1 VLVELKRVGALTA
14 GALVLAAVMGTCR
27 VSHNGARTEGKSA
40 PGSPPFEKALA
51 ESPSWVE
58 LYRPDLSDGGYNL
71 ALYNRRIPFLM
82 DMTGAVVH
90 TWPDVR
96 ASGRATLSPT
106 GHLAVITD
114 RGHLREYD
122 WEGRETWVFKSARS
136 SHMLHHDFVRLGNGN
151 HLLLI
156 QRPSKRADYL
166 LEVDRAG
173 DEVWRWDSYEAIE
186 EDFRRSSRANL
197 THMNSVQEL
206 PPNRWFDQGH
216 EAFRPGNILVSARNL
231 NALYIV
237 ARPSGKVVWRYY
249 EGLDWQHEARM
260 VPAGF
265 PGAGNILLF
274 NNGYHTVERQ
284 STLVELNPL
293 ERSVVWS
300 YRSPGFFSA
309 TEGTQQALS
318 NGNLLVTSSHG
329 GRVFEITRKGRIVW
343 QWVPPYPPVRVSRY
357 PYDFC
362 PQLDALGPPPERP
375 IERRDPERFVD
386 SDQYSFALHDVR
398 HVPTGESSV
407 VLLRQSSQCR
417 ELRLPEEAEM
427 TIGYGIDRRERCEET
442 ISRKV
447 RFGVSI
453 RPSHAEEA
461 EELLERTVG
470 SDAFDSQDR
479 EGHLS
484 LRRESFSLARFG
496 PAVEICL
503 TLASASGGPPP
514 PCFVWEQPEI
524 HPGARS
530 GAELF
535 EEDKPAEV
543 REYERQQLEALGY
556 VP

>member
-1 VLVELKRVGALTA
+1 VACPRPSFLVPLLAVLLGACSFSNDTPRTDGEDRS
-14 GALVLAAVMGTCR
+14 GAPR
-27 VSHNGARTEGKSA
+27 IE
-40 PGSPPFEKALA
+40 EALA

-58 LYRPDLSDGGYNL
+58 FYRPDLSEGGYNL

-82 DMTGAVVH
+82 DMNGTVVH

-136 SHMLHHDFVRLGNGN
+136 SHMLHHDFVRLENGN

-156 QRPSKRADYL
+156 QRPGKRADYL
-166 LEVDRAG
+166 LEVDRSGA
-173 DEVWRWDSYEAIE
+173 EVWRWNSYEAIE

-237 ARPSGKVVWRYY
+237 ARPSGEVVWRYY

-293 ERSVVWS
+293 ERAVVWS

-309 TEGTQQALS
+309 TEGVQQALS

-362 PQLDALGPPPERP
+362 PQLEALAPPPERA
-375 IERRDPERFVD
+375 IDRRDPERFVD

-398 HVPTGESSV
+398 HVSTGESSV
-407 VLLRQSSQCR
+407 VLLRRSSQCR
-417 ELRLPEEAEM
+417 ELRLPDEAEM
-427 TIGYGIDRRERCEET
+427 TIGYGIDRRERCEEAL
-442 ISRKV
+442 SRKV

-470 SDAFDSQDR
+470 SGAFDSEEP
-479 EGHLS
+479 EGHFS

-514 PCFVWEQPEI
+514 PCFVWEQPGI

-530 GAELF
+530 GARPF